1 MAITDTSIYQDKIMG
16 GVEGDPNPF
25 GYQNQINDF
34 VIDNEEFEEVPG
46 YNFIDAPSSL
56 GSRLKNLQYFNNPR
70 TGFIDN
76 TILSKGNPDNSLIN
90 RTTNTLGNF
99 RDAIGGGITSIL
111 DNTIM
116 GKLMAGFDATNPRAF
131 NYNPALQGQIDF
143 MRSPDAA
150 KLGISYGT
158 NPNTGLNQ
166 IIGGELKGKNLQSM
180 FGSNDLMAMYDKEL
194 ARAQGVLEN
203 LPNQW
208 SKLAASTDE
217 ADIARWKEKQLF
229 HRNKVARI
237 KEEQAA
243 AAAAAQ
249 AAADERIA
257 IESQRAG
264 TAPQRR
270 EGRGGDHMSR
280 SVDQGGLGI
289 SQAQAQAVS
298 DANREAGMSG
308 WGLAEGGRVGLRYGG
323 LLSIL

>member
-1 MAITDTSIYQDKIMG
+1 MSEECFFQSDDLEEALSLYKEENRGKIKKLS
-16 GVEGDPNPF
+16 
-25 GYQNQINDF
+25 DF
-34 VIDNEEFEEVPG
+34 LDNIQTNRK
-46 YNFIDAPSSL
+46 Y
-56 GSRLKNLQYFNNPR
+56 YR
-70 TGFIDN
+70 TGIQKNKKYKKEVTEDTN
-76 TILSKGNPDNSLIN
+76 IIKTINSLIN
-90 RTTNTLGNF
+90 RTTNAFGNF

-237 KEEQAA
+237 KE
-243 AAAAAQ
+243 
-249 AAADERIA
+249 
-257 IESQRAG
+257 
-264 TAPQRR
+264 
-270 EGRGGDHMSR
+270 
-280 SVDQGGLGI
+280 
-289 SQAQAQAVS
+289 
-298 DANREAGMSG
+298 
-308 WGLAEGGRVGLRYGG
+308 
-323 LLSIL
+323 